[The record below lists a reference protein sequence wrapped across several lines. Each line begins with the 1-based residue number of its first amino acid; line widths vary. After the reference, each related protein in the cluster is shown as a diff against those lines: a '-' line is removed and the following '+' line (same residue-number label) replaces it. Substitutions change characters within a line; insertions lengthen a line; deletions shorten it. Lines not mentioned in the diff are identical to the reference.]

1 MVTPFKRQFTY
12 FYLRYD
18 PPVPEGTS
26 VVGFKGIDTRYGK
39 NPEYKCDNIGKLE
52 DFQEEVISVYIS
64 IIYHHF

>member
-1 MVTPFKRQFTY
+1 M
-12 FYLRYD
+12 
-18 PPVPEGTS
+18 PEGTS